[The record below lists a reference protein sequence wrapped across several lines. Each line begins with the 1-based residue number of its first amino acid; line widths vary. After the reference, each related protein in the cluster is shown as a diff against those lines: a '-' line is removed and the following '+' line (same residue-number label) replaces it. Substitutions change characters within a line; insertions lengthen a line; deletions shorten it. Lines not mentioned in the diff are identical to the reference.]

1 VHILKKLKK
10 KEVKWGIGGFL
21 FGAVLLPFVAVL
33 GLSIPYLEYL
43 KVLLS
48 PGILATY
55 PFIVNVNETTS
66 YVPAVGWVAFT
77 IINGLLYAFIFVAM
91 AYILGS
97 KADKENISE

>member
-1 VHILKKLKK
+1 VHLLKK

-21 FGAVLLPFVAVL
+21 FGAVLLPFIVVL

-55 PFIVNVNETTS
+55 PFIVNVDETTS
-66 YVPAVGWVAFT
+66 YVSAAGWVAF
-77 IINGLLYAFIFVAM
+77 IVVNGLLYAFISVAI
-91 AYILGS
+91 AYILGN
-97 KADKENISE
+97 KAIKESNNQ